1 MSFALA
7 MAILF
12 AVLMVL
18 ALIFVGMPR
27 VEAINWTA
35 KRESLM
41 YRTAFWLC
49 MAAIVCLVLSVI
61 GLVKGY

>member
-12 AVLMVL
+12 AVLMVFSI
-18 ALIFVGMPR
+18 IFVAMPR
-27 VEAINWTA
+27 VEGINWTV

-41 YRTAFWLC
+41 YRTAFWLA
-49 MAAIVCLVLSVI
+49 MAAIVCLVLSLI

>member
-1 MSFALA
+1 MSFALV

-12 AVLMVL
+12 AVLMVF

-27 VEAINWTA
+27 VEGITWTA
-35 KRESLM
+35 KREALM

-49 MAAIVCLVLSVI
+49 MAAIVCLVLSLV